1 MQTPSP
7 PVPDLIARAQARHR
21 MTGAALAAEIGISG
35 AHLSSARHGRYRLS
49 ADVTDRLAALANA
62 EPAAAPPDLFEAA
75 TKAPEPPAPATTRE
89 HPADNTGFVD
99 IAATARAAM
108 DCAESVLSAW
118 LPEGKRQGP
127 EWIARNPTRQ
137 DTKAGSFLVNIT
149 TGAWSDFATGDRG
162 GDLVSLVRY
171 LDGLPTQGE
180 AAHRLADWLGIAP
193 TARPATRPNGTP
205 RPAATP
211 TRATA
216 ATHAPIP
223 ADALAARPQAH
234 HTLGRPVAS
243 WEYRDATGRPIGY
256 VCRFDLPGGDK
267 TYRPLTHGAEGWTWT
282 APSDPRPLYG
292 LDRLAARPDAPAILT
307 EGEKAADAA
316 AALMPD
322 CVTVTTMNGAQS
334 PNKADWS
341 PLSGRSVLIW
351 PDADAPGA
359 AYAETAAR
367 LAIEA
372 GAAAV
377 EVLDLASL
385 ALDPATG
392 EVRNLPAGWDA
403 ADAAADG
410 WTPERLARAA
420 RWTRH
425 GDPDT
430 ATPPATNPAPDAWPA
445 PRPLP
450 ERGDMGEAAAFPLDL
465 LPAPLRDA
473 AREVSRFCKAP
484 EASAALV
491 GIGCLAT
498 AIGKRAMVEERPGL
512 LHFPALFMVGIA
524 ASGERKSPV
533 FRAMARPLED
543 WTEAQA
549 EAWEADAR
557 RARARNTA
565 IDAAIAKVKKA
576 AGSDVDAATRE
587 IEELD
592 AKREEISPYPRLY
605 STDSTEQ
612 RLFQLMHERGGAFAV
627 LSAEGRPVVDAI
639 AGKYSGDGRTGDA
652 IFLAGVSG
660 DSITRDRVG
669 GEAGPEDRVIS
680 RPCLNVCILVQPD
693 KYLEAAAHPAL
704 RSSGALARIW
714 PVWLPSLVGTRIE
727 APAEAGLSGEAM
739 APYNAMVRRL
749 LSHTP
754 PDDEDGRPAPH
765 RASLS
770 PAAAEAR
777 RQFHN
782 AIEQMMGEGGD
793 LSDVR
798 DIASK
803 AVSQTA
809 KLALILHLA
818 ADAEILSQPAS
829 TIDAA
834 TWATAQAIGTWFF
847 EEAIRVQRLADEDP
861 ALDAARRVI
870 RWLAAERRK
879 TVNTTDLMQTGPR
892 PRPKA
897 REAIATLDL
906 LEDFNWLRAQTE
918 PGKKRPVYLVH
929 PKLAEFASLARKP
942 V

>member
-1 MQTPSP
+1 MQTQPI
-7 PVPDLIARAQARHR
+7 PDLIARAQARHR

-35 AHLSSARHGRYRLS
+35 AHLSNARKGKYGLS
-49 ADVTDRLAALANA
+49 SDVTERLAALAEA
-62 EPAAAPPDLFEAA
+62 EPAATEPDMFEAA
-75 TKAPEPPAPATTRE
+75 TKAPELPATTRE
-89 HPADNTGFVD
+89 TPANNTGFVD
-99 IAATARAAM
+99 IGATARAAL
-108 DCAESVLSAW
+108 DHSEAVLSAW
-118 LPEGKRQGP
+118 LPQGKRQGP
-127 EWIARNPTRQ
+127 EWVATNPTRQ
-137 DTKAGSFLVNIT
+137 DTKPGSFLVNID
-149 TGAWSDFATGDRG
+149 TGAWSDFATNDRG

-171 LDGLPTQGE
+171 LDGLLTQGE

-193 TARPATRPNGTP
+193 TDRPAPRPNSTP

-211 TRATA
+211 TRKTA

-223 ADALAARPQAH
+223 SEALAARPQAH
-234 HTLGRPVAS
+234 PKLGRPIAI
-243 WEYRDATGRPIGY
+243 WEYMDTAGRPIAF
-256 VCRFDLPGGDK
+256 VCRFDLGGGDK
-267 TYRPLTHGAEGWTWT
+267 TFRPLTHGAEGWTWT
-282 APSDPRPLYG
+282 APPDPRPLYG
-292 LDRLAARPDAPAILT
+292 LDRLAARPEAPALLC

-316 AALMPD
+316 AALMPE

-341 PLSGRSVLIW
+341 PLFGRSVRIW
-351 PDADAPGA
+351 PDRDAPGA
-359 AYAETAAR
+359 SYAETAAR

-372 GAAAV
+372 GAASV
-377 EVLDLASL
+377 EILDPSSL
-385 ALDPATG
+385 AIDPGTG

-410 WTPERLARAA
+410 WTPETLARAA
-420 RWTRH
+420 TWTRH
-425 GDPDT
+425 TGPDT
-430 ATPPATNPAPDAWPA
+430 ATQPATNPDPGEWPN

-450 ERGDMGEAAAFPLDL
+450 QRGDMGEAAPFPIDL
-465 LPAPLRDA
+465 LPGALREA

-512 LHFPALFMVGIA
+512 LHYPALFLVGIA

-549 EAWEADAR
+549 EQWETDNR
-557 RARARNTA
+557 RARARNVA

-576 AGSDVDAATRE
+576 AGEDVDAATAE

-592 AKREEISPYPRLY
+592 AKREAIPPYPRLY
-605 STDSTEQ
+605 TTDCTEQ

-639 AGKYSGDGRTGDA
+639 NGKYSGDGRTGDA
-652 IFLAGVSG
+652 IYLAGVSG
-660 DSITRDRVG
+660 DAITRDRVG
-669 GEAGPEDRVIS
+669 GEGGPEDRVIA
-680 RPCLNVCILVQPD
+680 RPCLNVCVLVQPD

-727 APAEAGLSGEAM
+727 APGEAGLSGAAM
-739 APYNAMVRRL
+739 QPYNALLRRL
-749 LSHTP
+749 LHTP
-754 PDDEDGRPAPH
+754 TEDDEGRPAPH

-770 PAAAEAR
+770 PAAAESR
-777 RQFHN
+777 RKFHN
-782 AIEQMMGEGGD
+782 TIEAMMGEGGE
-793 LSDVR
+793 LADVR
-798 DIASK
+798 DIAAK

-829 TIDAA
+829 AIDAA

-847 EEAIRVQRLADEDP
+847 EEAVRVQRLADEDP

-870 RWLAAERRK
+870 RWLAAERRQ

-906 LEDFNWLRAQTE
+906 LEDFGWLRAQAE

-929 PKLAEFASLARKP
+929 PKLANLASLAGEP

>member
-1 MQTPSP
+1 MQTT
-7 PVPDLIARAQARHR
+7 PVPDLIARAQSRHG
-21 MTGAALAAEIGISG
+21 MTGATLAAHIGISG

-75 TKAPEPPAPATTRE
+75 TTAPAAPAPATTRE
-89 HPADNTGFVD
+89 PPADNTGFVD
-99 IAATARAAM
+99 IAATARAAL

-127 EWIARNPTRQ
+127 EWVSRNPTRH
-137 DTKAGSFLVNIT
+137 DTKLGSFLVNIT
-149 TGAWSDFATGDRG
+149 TGAWSDFATNDRG

-180 AAHRLADWLGIAP
+180 AARKLASWLGIAP
-193 TARPATRPNGTP
+193 TDHPATRHNGTE
-205 RPAATP
+205 RPAASP
-211 TRATA
+211 TRKTA

-223 ADALAARPQAH
+223 SEALAARPEAH
-234 HTLGRPVAS
+234 PTLGRPIAT
-243 WEYRDATGRPIGY
+243 WAYRDTAGRPIAF

-267 TYRPLTHGAEGWTWT
+267 TYRPLTHGPDGWTWT
-282 APSDPRPLYG
+282 APPEPRPLYG

-334 PNKADWS
+334 PQKADWS
-341 PLSGRSVLIW
+341 PFNGRVVRIW

-367 LAIEA
+367 LATEA

-377 EVLDLASL
+377 EILDLSSL
-385 ALDPATG
+385 AMDPSTG

-410 WTPERLARAA
+410 WTPETLAGAA
-420 RWTRH
+420 RWNPH
-425 GDPDT
+425 IGPDT
-430 ATPPATNPAPDAWPA
+430 ATPPATTPSPDAWPA

-450 ERGDMGEAAAFPLDL
+450 ERGDMAEAAAFPLDL

-491 GIGCLAT
+491 GIGALAT
-498 AIGKRAMVEERPGL
+498 AIGKRAMIEERPGL
-512 LHFPALFMVGIA
+512 LHYPALFLVGIA

-557 RARARNTA
+557 RARARNAA
-565 IDAAIAKVKKA
+565 IDAAVAKVKKQ

-592 AKREEISPYPRLY
+592 AKREEIPPYPRLFT
-605 STDSTEQ
+605 TDCTEQ

-639 AGKYSGDGRTGDA
+639 NGKYSGDGRTGDA
-652 IFLAGVSG
+652 IYLAGVSG
-660 DSITRDRVG
+660 DAITRDRVG
-669 GEAGPEDRVIS
+669 GEGGPEDRVIS
-680 RPCLNVCILVQPD
+680 RPCLSVCILIQPD
-693 KYLEAAAHPAL
+693 KFLEAAAHPAL

-727 APAEAGLSGEAM
+727 APDEAGLSGEAM
-739 APYNAMVRRL
+739 APFNALIRRL
-749 LSHTP
+749 LSHNP
-754 PDDEDGRPAPH
+754 PEDEDGRPAPH
-765 RASLS
+765 RATLS

-777 RQFHN
+777 RLYHN
-782 AIEQMMGEGGD
+782 AIEQLMGEGGE

-798 DIASK
+798 DIAAK

-809 KLALILHLA
+809 KLALVLHLA
-818 ADAEILSQPAS
+818 ADAEILSRPAS
-829 TIDAA
+829 AIDAA

-847 EEAIRVQRLADEDP
+847 EEAVRVQRLADEDP

-870 RWLAAERRK
+870 RWLAAERRQ

-906 LEDFNWLRAQTE
+906 LEDFGWVRAQTE
-918 PGKKRPVYLVH
+918 PPKRRPIYLVH
-929 PKLAEFASLARKP
+929 PKLATLAKLAGKAL
-942 V
+942 